1 MSGRR
6 VLATFALLV
15 LVTGSLDS
23 VYAQAPPVYK
33 VEDLG
38 SLGGQ
43 YLIALAMN
51 NNGDVAGAN
60 IAYPAA
66 ATKIASRLAFSLIM
80 CDPHPTLV
88 TVKESS

>member
-60 IAYPAA
+60 IAHRRRGAKDRGLDSPPSTDAA
-66 ATKIASRLAFSLIM
+66 AQAK
-80 CDPHPTLV
+80 PTL
-88 TVKESS
+88 SSM